1 MDEWED
7 IDFED
12 DREGTLFTVTIYR
25 TSSESSD
32 KIEGGAIKQQEIEG
46 GWEKSSGKSSDKILE
61 LLLSEPK
68 MTISRLAESLS
79 ISTRAVEKQ
88 IANLKERKL
97 LERIEPAK
105 GGYWH
110 VKSEDKA
117 VK

>member
-1 MDEWED
+1 
-7 IDFED
+7 
-12 DREGTLFTVTIYR
+12 
-25 TSSESSD
+25 
-32 KIEGGAIKQQEIEG
+32 
-46 GWEKSSGKSSDKILE
+46 
-61 LLLSEPK
+61 

-105 GGYWH
+105 GGYWN